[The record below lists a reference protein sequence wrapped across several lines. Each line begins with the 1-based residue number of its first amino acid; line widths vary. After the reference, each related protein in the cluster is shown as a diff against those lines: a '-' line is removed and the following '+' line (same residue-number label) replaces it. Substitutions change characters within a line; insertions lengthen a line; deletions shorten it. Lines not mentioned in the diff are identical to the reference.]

1 MFEAYKR
8 KLMMNNHNNQE
19 KRIFAHEVATELTE
33 KEMKDTTGGVYAS
46 GPKATAED
54 HKRECLH

>member
-1 MFEAYKR
+1 
-8 KLMMNNHNNQE
+8 MNNNNQE

-33 KEMKDTTGGVYAS
+33 KEMKDTSGGNGVYAS

-54 HKRECLH
+54 HKRECHH